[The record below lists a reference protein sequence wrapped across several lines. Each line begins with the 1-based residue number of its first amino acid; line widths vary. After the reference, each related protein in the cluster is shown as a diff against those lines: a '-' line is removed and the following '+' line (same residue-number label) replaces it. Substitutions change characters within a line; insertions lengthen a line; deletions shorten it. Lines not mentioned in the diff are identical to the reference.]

1 MAKDALQC
9 WPNQQSN
16 GAILSKVGSNFTLET
31 TALFSAQEAWIC
43 VVAKGFNTSSRVLGR
58 DFTLSSI
65 VRFRTLLL
73 ASIAIFAM
81 IFAACSGD
89 DDDDSSGDGTGLPGE
104 DYDGEVIFA
113 DYGWDSAIV
122 HNRIAGHILEHGYG
136 YEIDSVPGETIPL
149 FQGLLRGD
157 VNVSMEIW
165 VEQQEGWEPA
175 LEDGTLRD
183 HGASFGESVQGWYV
197 PTYMIEG
204 DEERG
209 IEPMAP
215 DLRHVD
221 DLADYVELFSD
232 PEDPEKGRFYECIA
246 GWECE
251 RVNEVKF
258 TAYGLGEHYNRFLPG
273 SGPALAASLVA
284 AYEQGEPWL
293 GYYWAPTWIF
303 GQLDLTMLEEPE
315 YTDECWDS
323 IAEEIASDNIVGEEA
338 CAYPSV
344 TVNIGTNIDFIE
356 ANPEVSEFLDNYET
370 TMDQTSE
377 MLLYMQ
383 DNDAEADAAAE
394 WFLREHED
402 VWTPWVPEDVA
413 DRVRDSLD
421 EAS

>member
-1 MAKDALQC
+1 
-9 WPNQQSN
+9 
-16 GAILSKVGSNFTLET
+16 
-31 TALFSAQEAWIC
+31 
-43 VVAKGFNTSSRVLGR
+43 
-58 DFTLSSI
+58 
-65 VRFRTLLL
+65 
-73 ASIAIFAM
+73 M

-89 DDDDSSGDGTGLPGE
+89 DEEDSNGSGTGLPGE

-136 YEIDSVPGETIPL
+136 YTIDSVPGETIPL

-175 LEDGTLRD
+175 LEEGTLRD

-209 IEPMAP
+209 IEPVAP

-221 DLADYVELFSD
+221 DLPDYVDLFSD

-338 CAYPSV
+338 CHYPSV

-383 DNDAEADAAAE
+383 ENEAEAEDAAE